1 MAEQAATRTV
11 LRDMPFR
18 QRLVTLRK
26 QHGLTQQRLADLA
39 GLNVIQIRRYETDA
53 SQPSVEAIR
62 KLAQAL
68 RVTTDLLIFDSDE
81 RGPDDD
87 LRLQFE
93 AVKRLSPED
102 RQAVTTMLDSVLVRH
117 EVQRLAGSR

>member
-1 MAEQAATRTV
+1 
-11 LRDMPFR
+11 MPLR
-18 QRLVTLRK
+18 QRLVSLRN
-26 QHGLTQQRLADLA
+26 QHGPTQQKLADLA

-53 SQPSVEAIR
+53 SQPSVEAIK

-68 RVTTDLLIFDSDE
+68 RTTTDLLIFDSDE
-81 RGPDDD
+81 RRPDDT

-93 AVKRLSPED
+93 AVKRLSPDD

-117 EVQRLAGSR
+117 EVQRLASSR